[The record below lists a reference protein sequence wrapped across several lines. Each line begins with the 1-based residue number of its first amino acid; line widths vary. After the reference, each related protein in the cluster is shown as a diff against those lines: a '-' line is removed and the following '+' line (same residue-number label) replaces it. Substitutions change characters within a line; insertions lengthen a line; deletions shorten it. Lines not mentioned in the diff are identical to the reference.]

1 VRAGI
6 PSPRKTRHVDPV
18 YPEAA
23 RQARIE
29 GVVVLEVLID
39 EGGYVQDARVLR
51 SVALLDQAAL
61 EAVKQ
66 WRFMPSILDDQP
78 VKVILTASVTFALRE

>member
-1 VRAGI
+1 
-6 PSPRKTRHVDPV
+6 
-18 YPEAA
+18 
-23 RQARIE
+23 
-29 GVVVLEVLID
+29 
-39 EGGYVQDARVLR
+39 VLR